1 VEQEKKKLKAISDR
15 IEKMKDKHQKE
26 SLDDASVSDIS
37 LAFQIPIELIS
48 GVLVGAGI
56 GYILDKLFDLESLF
70 LITFIILGGIAGIVN
85 VARMAQKT
93 EDEKEE

>member
-1 VEQEKKKLKAISDR
+1 VEQEKKKLQAINDR

-26 SLDDASVSDIS
+26 SLDGASVSDIS

-56 GYILDKLFDLESLF
+56 GYILDKLFDFKPLF
-70 LITFIILGGIAGIVN
+70 LVTFIILGGIAGIVN
-85 VARMAQKT
+85 VARSVKEADSK
-93 EDEKEE
+93 KEE